1 MCLARTDALGVAAA
15 LIAASLATTARAGE
29 SSYTSI
35 AKKACRE
42 LGALKIEDT
51 TYVASRV
58 CAGRDGYK
66 IFIDEEDL
74 RETLSVGRT
83 LKQAADEPAARDL
96 FGAFNG
102 YEDKVE
108 WRAGNDGKPYALIAG
123 WSFADNDNV
132 DAAGRPNSARFLVVM
147 RLPPGPVC
155 KVAYIDRVANSD
167 AGEFAR
173 QSADATARNFKCGT
187 DSVQVIG
194 KRGSAAAALLRQLEE
209 TKPKP

>member
-83 LKQAADEPAARDL
+83 LKQAADEPAARDP
-96 FGAFNG
+96 F
-102 YEDKVE
+102 
-108 WRAGNDGKPYALIAG
+108 WRVQRLRRQ
-123 WSFADNDNV
+123 
-132 DAAGRPNSARFLVVM
+132 GRMA
-147 RLPPGPVC
+147 C
-155 KVAYIDRVANSD
+155 
-167 AGEFAR
+167 R
-173 QSADATARNFKCGT
+173 Q
-187 DSVQVIG
+187 
-194 KRGSAAAALLRQLEE
+194 
-209 TKPKP
+209 